1 MYCNNIQGV
10 ELGVGVGVVVGVG
23 VGVAVKLG
31 IQFKHAPSTDAPISV
46 VNDMV
51 SLPLIFSN
59 KPS

>member
-59 KPS
+59 KH